1 MKKLR
6 RAFYDKE
13 IYNNKLF
20 KMMTIVSNKAVIFRD
35 VMIDKKVCKMSLQK
49 YVPSKYRESHG
60 ATGSSSTSYSV
71 VKSIVDINKLNDNS
85 KFIDVGC
92 GKGRVLASL
101 IHRGVKCKMVGI
113 ELNEEV
119 AEIAKSWAKNY
130 DNIEIRCENAF
141 EVDMSEYTDIFL
153 ARPFE
158 NELFKKYIEKLESEL
173 THETNIYFY
182 VDQLLGDFLDDR
194 EGWNLEKRGI
204 SYFKKGFFL
213 SYSPQRYSVYKYIP
227 NK

>member
-1 MKKLR
+1 MGKLKK
-6 RAFYDKE
+6 AFYKKR

-20 KMMTIVSNKAVIFRD
+20 KALAIVSNKAVIFHD

-60 ATGSSSTSYSV
+60 ATGSSATSYSV
-71 VKSIVDINKLNDNS
+71 LKDIIDINKLNENS

-92 GKGRVLASL
+92 GKGRILASL
-101 IHRGVKCKMVGI
+101 IHRGVKCKLVGI

-119 AEIAKSWAKNY
+119 AEIAKSWSKDY
-130 DNIEIRCENAF
+130 DNVEIRCENAF
-141 EVDMSEYTDIFL
+141 DEDMDQYTDIFL

-158 NELFKKYIEKLESEL
+158 TELFKKYIEKLEREL
-173 THETNIYFY
+173 THETNVYIF
-182 VDQLLGDFLDDR
+182 VDQLLGDFLDNR

-204 SYFKKGFFL
+204 AYFRKGFFVQ
-213 SYSPQRYSVYKYIP
+213 YSPQRYSVYKYIP
-227 NK
+227 KQ